1 MEHEGKNI
9 KALTAERE
17 TAWEGMSLERGGNFL
32 VREQCSTDFM
42 TFSKMLTIIEDMS
55 KEK

>member
-42 TFSKMLTIIEDMS
+42 TFSKMLIIVGDMS

>member
-9 KALTAERE
+9 KALTAEWE

-42 TFSKMLTIIEDMS
+42 TFSKMLTIVGDMS